1 VLAGAYLGLADGE
14 VVASGPAFDDVAGAV
29 VERLLAEPRD
39 LMTFLVGAEPPPLE
53 TLLARL
59 AEEHPEVEVEIQ
71 PGGQPHYPLLISA
84 E

>member
-1 VLAGAYLGLADGE
+1 VDGE
-14 VVASGPAFDDVAGAV
+14 AVASGPTFDDGAGAV

-39 LMTFLVGAEPPPLE
+39 VMTFLLGAEQPLLE

-59 AEEHPEVEVEIQ
+59 AEEHPELEVEVQ
-71 PGGQPHYPLLISA
+71 PGGQAHYPLLISA